1 MDFTIDKVTTD
12 EDGNEITVTENY
24 TANLDGQ
31 NASVSKVVD
40 GEAIKIAD
48 QPWNPLGDGSRASWA
63 SVDEVVTW
71 FKENF

>member
-24 TANLDGQ
+24 TADLDGQ
-31 NASVSKVVD
+31 HASVSKVVD

-48 QPWNPLGDGSRASWA
+48 QPW
-63 SVDEVVTW
+63 TM
-71 FKENF
+71 F